1 MTNCRAYLV
10 FLRATYSEHFIVFK
24 PSLTVRHILIGVREW
39 PFAGDAPAADSYDRG
54 LSVTEYIAIGVCSI
68 LLGLIY
74 VASVFLYLHVRRR
87 RRVKQRAHCNGQP
100 VHLAGPEEV
109 VVKSNPLLSAKR
121 HPLETSNYLSDSAS
135 CCSETDAVS
144 DIAQTSDDSNR
155 VPQNVSVHIL
165 PDITQLNGKCKFSLS
180 TP

>member
-1 MTNCRAYLV
+1 MLHALSIISSLNTV
-10 FLRATYSEHFIVFK
+10 
-24 PSLTVRHILIGVREW
+24 LTVRHILIGVREW
-39 PFAGDAPAADSYDRG
+39 PFAGDAHAANSLDRG

-87 RRVKQRAHCNGQP
+87 RRVKQREHCNGQP
-100 VHLAGPEEV
+100 VHLAGPEDG

-121 HPLETSNYLSDSAS
+121 HPLETGSYLSDSAS

-155 VPQNVSVHIL
+155 VSQNVSPHIL
-165 PDITQLNGKCKFSLS
+165 LDRPQLNGTGKFALS

>member
-1 MTNCRAYLV
+1 MISL
-10 FLRATYSEHFIVFK
+10 FLNTV
-24 PSLTVRHILIGVREW
+24 LTVRHILIDVREW
-39 PFAGDAPAADSYDRG
+39 PFAADAHAADGYGRG

-87 RRVKQRAHCNGQP
+87 RRVKQRDHCNGQP
-100 VHLAGPEEV
+100 VHLAGPEDG
-109 VVKSNPLLSAKR
+109 VVKSNPLLSTKR
-121 HPLETSNYLSDSAS
+121 HPLETGSYLSDSAS

-144 DIAQTSDDSNR
+144 DIAPTSDDSNR
-155 VPQNVSVHIL
+155 VPQNVSAHIL
-165 PDITQLNGKCKFSLS
+165 QDISHLNGKGTLTFS

>member
-1 MTNCRAYLV
+1 M
-10 FLRATYSEHFIVFK
+10 
-24 PSLTVRHILIGVREW
+24 RHILIGVREW
-39 PFAGDAPAADSYDRG
+39 PFAGDAHAADSYDRG

-87 RRVKQRAHCNGQP
+87 RRVKQRDHCNGQP
-100 VHLAGPEEV
+100 LHLAGPEDG

-121 HPLETSNYLSDSAS
+121 HPLETGSYLSDSAS

-155 VPQNVSVHIL
+155 VPQNVSAHIL
-165 PDITQLNGKCKFSLS
+165 LDSNSVKWYRQICPVHALKAYVWSRVIAPLILKLNM
-180 TP
+180 

>member
-1 MTNCRAYLV
+1 M
-10 FLRATYSEHFIVFK
+10 HFI
-24 PSLTVRHILIGVREW
+24 LTGVREW
-39 PFAGDAPAADSYDRG
+39 PFAADAHAADDYGRG
-54 LSVTEYIAIGVCSI
+54 LNVTEYIAIGVCSI

-87 RRVKQRAHCNGQP
+87 RRVKQSDHCSGQT
-100 VHLAGPEEV
+100 VHLPGPEDG

-121 HPLETSNYLSDSAS
+121 HPLDTGSYLSDSAS

-144 DIAQTSDDSNR
+144 DIVPTSDDSNR
-155 VPQNVSVHIL
+155 VPQNVSDHIL
-165 PDITQLNGKCKFSLS
+165 LAVLRLTGRGNFTPS